1 MSRRRWPV
9 AVARLLGCLLAPALL
24 VSASPVVAAEE
35 PVLNI
40 LNWSDYI
47 APGTIAA
54 FEAETGI
61 RVRYDVFD
69 ANEVLEAKLL
79 AGRSGYDIVVPSAH
93 FVARQIVAGVFQ
105 PLDRARLP
113 GLANLDPEV
122 MRTLAAYDPGN
133 AHVVPWLWGT
143 TGLGYNVTAVEERL
157 GGTPPA
163 SWQLLLDPANA
174 ARLADCGIALL
185 DAPMEVIPSVLIG
198 LGLPPN
204 SEDPAHLDRAFA
216 ALEAIRPHIR
226 YFHSGQYIND
236 LANGEICLALGY
248 SGDILMARA
257 RAEEAAAVQTLRY
270 VIPEEGALVWFD
282 VLAIPK
288 DARQPGNAHRFIEF
302 VLRPEVIAEVSN
314 AVRYANA
321 NLKATAL
328 VDEAIRMDPG
338 IYPDAALRARLVANL
353 PHGPKFER
361 RINRA
366 WSRLKAGRAR

>member
-1 MSRRRWPV
+1 MSARRWL
-9 AVARLLGCLLAPALL
+9 AALARLLCLVALG
-24 VSASPVVAAEE
+24 PVTGTVTAEE
-35 PVLNI
+35 APVLNV

-47 APGTIAA
+47 APGTVAA

-69 ANEVLEAKLL
+69 SNEVLEAKLL
-79 AGRSGYDIVVPSAH
+79 TGRSGYDIVVPSAH
-93 FVARQIVAGVFQ
+93 FVARQIEAGVFQ

-113 GLANLDPEV
+113 GLRHLDAEV

-143 TGLGYNVTAVEERL
+143 TGLGYDVTAVEARL
-157 GGTPPA
+157 GGAPA
-163 SWQLLLDPANA
+163 PSWQLLLDPANA
-174 ARLADCGIALL
+174 ARLADCGITLL
-185 DAPMEVIPSVLIG
+185 DSPMEVIPSVLIA

-204 SEDPAHLDRAFA
+204 SEDPAHIDRAFA

-226 YFHSGQYIND
+226 YFHSSQYIND

-248 SGDILMARA
+248 SGDIIQARA
-257 RAEEAAAVQTLRY
+257 RAEEAGQGQRLRY
-270 VIPEEGALVWFD
+270 LIPEEGALVWFD

-288 DARQPGNAHRFIEF
+288 DAPHPGNAHRFIEF
-302 VLRPEVIAEVSN
+302 ILRPEVIAAVSN

-321 NLKATAL
+321 NVAATPL
-328 VDEAIRMDPG
+328 VEDAVRMDPG
-338 IYPDAALRARLVANL
+338 IYPEAAVRARLVPNL

-366 WSRLKAGRAR
+366 WSRLKSGRG